1 MNCYDEQLQQ
11 LQEQMMRSRQLD
23 AMIKELYSQRDSL
36 TQQVSE
42 LKTNM
47 LEEQA
52 DVDRLEGRSLTAFF
66 YNVIGKMDEKLDKE
80 REEAYAAR
88 VKYDAAVRELEGVEN
103 DLSRYEFEQS
113 TLQGCASKYEAVLQK
128 KADEIKA
135 SGSPKGEEIFRLE
148 ERKVFLESQK
158 KELQEAVN
166 AGNKAL
172 NTTEQVLSKLD
183 SAEGWGTWDLLGGG
197 LIADL
202 AKHSSL
208 DEAQEAIEQLQSQL
222 RSFRT
227 ELSDV
232 IIQADIQ
239 VNVDGF
245 LRFADYF
252 FDGLF
257 ADWTVLD
264 KINDSQKQVENTK
277 KQIEEVLHSL
287 KIMMQS
293 AEREQ
298 AEIRNAIDALVRD
311 AKV

>member
-1 MNCYDEQLQQ
+1 M
-11 LQEQMMRSRQLD
+11 
-23 AMIKELYSQRDSL
+23 L
-36 TQQVSE
+36 TMKGSFRRGSKSKKAARVGE
-42 LKTNM
+42 LKSNM

-113 TLQGCASKYEAVLQK
+113 TLRGCESKYESVLKK

-135 SGSPKGEEIFRLE
+135 SGSPKGEEILKLE
-148 ERKVFLESQK
+148 ERSTFLESQR
-158 KELQEAVN
+158 KELQEAIS

-172 NTTEQVLSKLD
+172 SITEQVLSKLD

-197 LIADL
+197 LISDL

-208 DEAQEAIEQLQSQL
+208 DEAQEAIELLQSQL
-222 RSFRT
+222 RSFKT

-232 IIQADIQ
+232 TIQADIQ
-239 VNVDGF
+239 VNVEGF

-257 ADWTVLD
+257 ADWEVLD
-264 KINDSQKQVENTK
+264 KINDSRKQVENTK
-277 KQIEEVLHSL
+277 RHIEEVLSNL
-287 KIMMQS
+287 KVMMCS
-293 AEREQ
+293 AEKEQ
-298 AEIRNAIDALVRD
+298 EEIRDALNALVRQNCYF
-311 AKV
+311 VQ

>member
-1 MNCYDEQLQQ
+1 
-11 LQEQMMRSRQLD
+11 MRSRQLD

-208 DEAQEAIEQLQSQL
+208 DEAQEAIEQLLSQL

-239 VNVDGF
+239 VNVDDF
-245 LRFADYF
+245 LRFTDYF

-277 KQIEEVLHSL
+277 KQIDEVLHSL

-298 AEIRNAIDALVRD
+298 AEIRNTIYALVRD

>member
-1 MNCYDEQLQQ
+1 
-11 LQEQMMRSRQLD
+11 MRSRQLD

-277 KQIEEVLHSL
+277 KQIDEVLHSL

-298 AEIRNAIDALVRD
+298 AEIRNTIDALVRD

>member
-1 MNCYDEQLQQ
+1 
-11 LQEQMMRSRQLD
+11 MRSRQLD
-23 AMIKELYSQRDSL
+23 AMIKELCSQRDSL
-36 TQQVSE
+36 TLRVSE

-103 DLSRYEFEQS
+103 DLSRYEYEQS

-257 ADWTVLD
+257 ADWAVLD

-298 AEIRNAIDALVRD
+298 AEIRNTIDALVRD